1 MCCVAIIITID
12 RLFGVAAF
20 PFFLM
25 KLPTLP
31 EISYLLKQAAY
42 FGILQGQAV
51 FGATLM
57 GKKFYLKQDAC

>member
-12 RLFGVAAF
+12 RLFGVNVL
-20 PFFLM
+20 PFFLLN
-25 KLPTLP
+25 LPHLP

-57 GKKFYLKQDAC
+57 GKKFY